1 MYKNNFVAVIKCDG
15 HILREQG
22 GTVYLPFG
30 KEYSVLL
37 KNKDARRALVEVEV
51 DGENVLS
58 GHKLVMNGNET
69 QEVIGFMRDMKKSNR
84 FKFIKKTRD
93 IQKYRGDRLDDGLVR
108 ITYQFEKPPVL
119 NLVFPYPY
127 TRTFGPDTHND
138 WTTSSHSGRNKSFS
152 YSCNYNT
159 TLRSSAP
166 AVDEGITVK
175 GNQVS
180 QNYQYGNIG
189 LLDPETH
196 TIILHLKGARAT
208 TKKLIKQPLTVKSKL
223 KCETCGKRNRS
234 TNKFCFNC
242 GTYLE

>member
-22 GTVYLPFG
+22 GSTVYLPFG

-37 KNKDARRALVEVEV
+37 KNKDARRALVDIEV
-51 DGENVLS
+51 DGKNVLN

-69 QEVIGFMRDMKKSNR
+69 QEIMGFMKNMNKSNR

-108 ITYQFEKPPVL
+108 ITYQFEHPPVL
-119 NLVFPYPY
+119 NIISP
-127 TRTFGPDTHND
+127 RIKTFASGRSD
-138 WTTSSHSGRNKSFS
+138 WTTSSYSDQKSSFT
-152 YSCNYNT
+152 YSCNCNS
-159 TLRSSAP
+159 TLKSSAP
-166 AVDEGITVK
+166 RADEGITVK
-175 GNQVS
+175 GNRIN

-189 LLDPETH
+189 SLDPDTH
-196 TIILHLKGARAT
+196 TIVLHLKGSSTT
-208 TKKLIKQPLTVKSKL
+208 TKKLVKRPLTVKTKL
-223 KCETCGKRNRS
+223 TCSTCGKRNRS